1 MGSAN
6 LCRIRKVATAS
17 ATWKRRGILGP
28 VEGSAGPSAGS
39 AGASAEGLATAVL
52 GSTYYCLGR
61 LRAKDLDQGTPY
73 QGSREVKGNKNL
85 LLPEDLQT
93 PFSHRRSPD

>member
-1 MGSAN
+1 M
-6 LCRIRKVATAS
+6 ATAS

-28 VEGSAGPSAGS
+28 VEGSAG
-39 AGASAEGLATAVL
+39 ASSEGLATAVL

-73 QGSREVKGNKNL
+73 KGSREVKGNKNL

-93 PFSHRRSPD
+93 PFSHRRSPS